1 MALFFTAKVK
11 FNFMGVTK
19 TSLRTNLNRFTKL
32 LEDKCFAARMTQAA
46 LAERLGIDER
56 TLRRRKRDGLWT
68 YPQMLKIF
76 RVLRY
81 TEEEKRGL
89 I

>member
-1 MALFFTAKVK
+1 MTLK
-11 FNFMGVTK
+11 
-19 TSLRTNLNRFTKL
+19 SNLSRFTKL
-32 LEDKCFAARMTQAA
+32 LEDKCFQARMTQAA

-68 YPQMLKIF
+68 YPQILQIF

-81 TEEEKRGL
+81 TDEEKRGL